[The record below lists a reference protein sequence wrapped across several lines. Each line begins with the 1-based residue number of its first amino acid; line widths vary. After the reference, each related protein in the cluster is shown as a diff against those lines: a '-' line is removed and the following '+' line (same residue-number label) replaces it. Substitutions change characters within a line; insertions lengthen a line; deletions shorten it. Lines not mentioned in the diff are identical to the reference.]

1 MNFKK
6 TQMLFHRLAVCLLCL
21 CMFANAL
28 LPFATA
34 VFFVQNEKS
43 WPGNEICTS
52 RIGASKGLATLS
64 VSKNRRTIS
73 GKTPASHWRHCIA
86 CPVCHIDLGLPP
98 AAQQGILR
106 TIKQLSGIDQCE
118 TSHLGRH
125 TRNFYLAR
133 APPA

>member
-1 MNFKK
+1 MNLKK
-6 TQMLFHRLAVCLLCL
+6 TQMPFHRLVVCLLCL
-21 CMFANAL
+21 CMFASAL

-34 VFFVQNEKS
+34 VFFSQNEKL
-43 WPGNEICTS
+43 WPGSEICTS
-52 RIGASKGLATLS
+52 RTGASKGLAILS
-64 VSKNRRTIS
+64 VSKDRRATS
-73 GKTPASHWRHCIA
+73 GKTPASHWRHCA
-86 CPVCHIDLGLPP
+86 TCLSFHIDLGLLPNQ
-98 AAQQGILR
+98 QQGLLR